1 VATRRRKKAKIK
13 LANMWFFA
21 LPLAERIKYQTC
33 RENDCNETGIFSPD
47 SCRSWYC
54 GKHMEENY
62 ERQVQ
67 P

>member
-1 VATRRRKKAKIK
+1 
-13 LANMWFFA
+13 MWFFA
-21 LPLAERIKYQTC
+21 LPLEERIKYQKC